1 MISLFKTYKELKK
14 AGVLGINARNHSYVL
29 SQNNRKYFP
38 LVDNK
43 LETKKLA
50 LANGISTTNAIGS
63 ISHSYEV
70 KNLLSIIQGYKE
82 FVF

>member
-1 MISLFKTYKELKK
+1 MLKIFEIAKEMKK
-14 AGVLGINARNHSYVL
+14 AGILGMNARNYQYTL
-29 SQNNRKYFP
+29 KQNNRKYFP

-63 ISHSYEV
+63 IFHSYEV
-70 KNLLSIIQGYKE
+70 KNLLSII
-82 FVF
+82 